1 VPPLFESLTR
11 LASRMELFAVGAE
24 SDRRLAET
32 SLREGRPLDAREHA
46 LRLLD
51 RAPDSPVGLALLA
64 DAAEELWLD
73 EEAAAALLALTK
85 TFPWRADVW
94 LRLGRATKASE
105 PALSR
110 SAFERAADAV
120 DDPAS
125 RRAAAF
131 ELCDRDL
138 DAGEPARAL
147 AWLERVAT
155 RLDAR
160 DEALLVR
167 RAECLFALGQVEA
180 AAKLVESLP
189 HRVGEETRDAEEERD
204 RLVGRRALLF
214 GRLLFALTDLGDPLK
229 RRRALEQILRAYV
242 LEVPGAQPL
251 LGALVASTRDAA
263 ELRDLVGIVSAAGDQ
278 AAFAVSIALAEG
290 REEDVRAELIQGA
303 RKGDQAARAALFD
316 LAKKR
321 LDRDALAVFVET
333 ATGGDDGGSVR
344 RLSAAKTLL
353 AATARAGEGDV
364 VGAVDLL
371 TEVTTFAELSAWART
386 LMEDAFRLWTDAP
399 RPSFDEV
406 HAFLLDEAAAG
417 ADREANRALEH
428 GRFDDSRPITVAVL
442 GEFNAGKSTFIN
454 AFVGADVAPTGIL
467 PTTATVHRVAFAPD
481 AFARVLVRGAPD
493 RILTHD
499 RLRETLGK
507 LADDGALVLGV
518 QIYAPIERLKW
529 TEILDTPGFNSSNEE
544 HDASARRALREAH
557 AVLWLADATSPIKA
571 SEAEILKE
579 VHEEGLPVLLLVNKR
594 DRVRPASVPE
604 VMRHVEE
611 AARTLGP
618 ELLAAPLLF
627 SAKQALAGRLGD
639 AELLAASGWPEV
651 EATIALRLVDT
662 ASELR
667 ESAHRRRTARLVE
680 GMAAHRARLED
691 AAATEHASTLDRAR
705 QLRAVATE
713 CEVDRGAVLLAM
725 MNDLEPSWRTLTDDL
740 VPLRSLR
747 GDASSDAAVRSYVAE
762 RLERWVAEPGT
773 EWLARRFTAGEVP
786 AALPLARA
794 SLSGVALGSTA
805 LPLGTSREDKER
817 LLSCVLRAFATG
829 CELLG
834 RELLAKGD
842 PVRRSERLRA
852 LGRALLRR
860 KELTR
865 ADQMESKPEPAPEH
879 RAEHE

>member
-1 VPPLFESLTR
+1 
-11 LASRMELFAVGAE
+11 MELFAVGAE
-24 SDRRLAET
+24 ADRRLAET

-46 LRLLD
+46 LRLLG
-51 RAPDSPVGLALLA
+51 RVPDSPVGLALLA
-64 DAAEELWLD
+64 DAAEQLWLD

-94 LRLGRATKASE
+94 LRLGRATKTQE

-110 SAFERAADAV
+110 SAFERAADTV
-120 DDPAS
+120 DDPVS

-131 ELCDRDL
+131 ELCDVDL
-138 DAGEPARAL
+138 GAGEPARAL

-167 RAECLFALGQVEA
+167 RAECLFALGQVET

-189 HRVGEETRDAEEERD
+189 HRVGEEPRDAEDEGE

-214 GRLLFALTDLGDPLK
+214 GRLLFALTDLTDPLK
-229 RRRALEQILRAYV
+229 RRRALEQVLRAYV
-242 LEVPGAQPL
+242 LDVPGAQPL

-263 ELRDLVGIVSAAGDQ
+263 ELQDLVSIVTAAGDA

-290 REEDVRAELIQGA
+290 REGDVRAELLQGA
-303 RKGDQAARAALFD
+303 RKGDRAARAALFD

-321 LDRDALAVFVET
+321 LDREALAVFVES
-333 ATGGDDGGSVR
+333 ARGGDDGGSVR

-353 AATARAGEGDV
+353 AATDRAQAGDV
-364 VGAVDLL
+364 VGAVELL
-371 TEVTTFAELSAWART
+371 TEVTTFAELTAWARA
-386 LMEDAFRLWTDAP
+386 LMEDVFRTWTDAP
-399 RPSFDEV
+399 RPRFEDV
-406 HAFLLDEAAAG
+406 HAFLLEEASAG
-417 ADREANRALEH
+417 GDRDASRALEH

-499 RLRETLGK
+499 RLRETLRK
-507 LADDGALVLGV
+507 LAEEGAHVLGV

-544 HDASARRALREAH
+544 HDESARRALREAH

-571 SEAEILKE
+571 SEADVLKE

-594 DRVRPASVPE
+594 DRVRPESVPE

-618 ELLAAPLLF
+618 ELLTAPILF

-667 ESAHRRRTARLVE
+667 EAAHRRRTARLVE
-680 GMAAHRARLED
+680 AMAAHRDRLED
-691 AAATEHASTLDRAR
+691 AAASEHAATLERAR
-705 QLRAVATE
+705 HLRAIAAE
-713 CEVDRGAVLLAM
+713 CESDRGSVLLAM
-725 MNDLEPSWRTLTDDL
+725 MNDLEASWRALTDDL
-740 VPLRSLR
+740 VPLQALR
-747 GDASSDAAVRSYVAE
+747 ADASSDAAVRSYVAE
-762 RLERWVAEPGT
+762 RLERWVAEPGI
-773 EWLARRFTAGEVP
+773 EWLGRRFTPGDVP

-829 CELLG
+829 CDLLG

-852 LGRALLRR
+852 LGRALLRG
-860 KELTR
+860 KELAG
-865 ADQMESKPEPAPEH
+865 ADQVQREP
-879 RAEHE
+879 